1 MAINIT
7 KPTVGASED
16 TWGTT
21 INTALDTIVD
31 AVNGTSGTVAP
42 DHSTLTINGT
52 DVTATAAEIN
62 KLDGLTASTTEL
74 NRLDGMTA
82 TASELN
88 RMDGI
93 TASTAELN
101 HTDGVTSNIQ
111 TQLNGKA
118 STSRTISA
126 GGGLTGGGNLT
137 ANRTISH
144 ADTSSQGSVNNSGN
158 TFIQDIT
165 LDTYGHITNINSGSV
180 SVGNGTLTVQ
190 GTGALGGSG
199 TFTAN
204 QSGNKTISIS
214 HDDTSSQSSVNN
226 SGNTVIQDVT
236 LDGYGHVTGLTSK
249 ALSIP
254 AAYSDSQARAA
265 QHVSAFS
272 VGQYGLLR
280 RYDSNGE
287 GAGRNTTVSG
297 SNLGEAD
304 VNGNG
309 RKSGGAYLVVGGS
322 WRQMGYTHYDGSLTT
337 GPREQSTT
345 LFVRYA

>member
-52 DVTATAAEIN
+52 DVTATAAELNIMDGVTATTAEIN

-82 TASELN
+82 SASELN

-93 TASTAELN
+93 TASTTELN
-101 HTDGVTSNIQ
+101 YTDGVTSNIQ
-111 TQLNGKA
+111 TQLNAKA
-118 STSRTISA
+118 ASSRTISA

-144 ADTSSQGSVNNSGN
+144 S
-158 TFIQDIT
+158 
-165 LDTYGHITNINSGSV
+165 
-180 SVGNGTLTVQ
+180 
-190 GTGALGGSG
+190 
-199 TFTAN
+199 
-204 QSGNKTISIS
+204 
-214 HDDTSSQSSVNN
+214 DTSSQSSVNN
-226 SGNTVIQDVT
+226 SGNTVIQDISVDT
-236 LDGYGHVTGLTSK
+236 YGHVTSIGSK

-265 QHVSAFS
+265 QHVSGGYSGA
-272 VGQYGLLR
+272 VGQYRLARSFSGGGG
-280 RYDSNGE
+280 S
-287 GAGRNTTVSG
+287 APNTTQSG
-297 SNLGEAD
+297 SNLGPAD
-304 VNGNG
+304 VTGNAY
-309 RKSGGAYLVVGGS
+309 KSGGAYVVLGGS
-322 WRQMGYTHYDGSLTT
+322 WRRMGYQHGSGSLST
-337 GPREQSTT
+337 GSNSDATT
-345 LFVRYA
+345 LYVRYA